1 MRQSSRVAVS
11 VVLTWLAAFFT
22 LTGTFSLVHVVDAA
36 HSRRRASPTYTASP
50 RYDRSITTFDQSGR
64 LLQVEYGMEAS
75 SRGET
80 VMAVWTEGG
89 IYVLVKKTSLQSS
102 HKVHRIDEH
111 LWLFTAGL
119 SGDARALASSLRS
132 SCQQHRLSYGEA
144 QTVEQAARQAA
155 SLQHQLTRTGGARPL
170 GCTAIV
176 VGIDPTS
183 VPASTSAS
191 TSSGADGNHNSCSRV
206 FRTDPGG
213 ILEDCFFSVAGKDQ
227 DKLMNEVAK
236 RYDDLKSA
244 NQTTVVTELLAT
256 LKLAGAGGDKDSSVD
271 IWIFKPNAK
280 RRGKTDATCLVNVK
294 SDDLQDVV
302 SLLEK
307 RENN

>member
-1 MRQSSRVAVS
+1 MRQSRQVAAS
-11 VVLTWLAAFFT
+11 AVLSWLWLALFYTST
-22 LTGTFSLVHVVDAA
+22 LSLVEAA
-36 HSRRRASPTYTASP
+36 HSRRRVVARGTASP

-64 LLQVEYGMEAS
+64 LLQVEYGMEAA

-80 VMAVWTEGG
+80 VLAVWTEGG
-89 IYVLVKKTSLQSS
+89 IYVVVKTQQLISSSSS

-119 SGDARALASSLRS
+119 SGDARALTSSLRS

-144 QTVEQAARQAA
+144 STVEQAARHTA

-176 VGIDPTS
+176 VGIDPT
-183 VPASTSAS
+183 ASG
-191 TSSGADGNHNSCSRV
+191 GAGSSRV

-213 ILEDCFFSVAGKDQ
+213 ILEDCLWTVAGKDH
-227 DKLMNEVAK
+227 DKLMTEMAR
-236 RYDDLKSA
+236 RYDGFSKTANETAVITEMLSA
-244 NQTTVVTELLAT
+244 MSS
-256 LKLAGAGGDKDSSVD
+256 LAGSDDDSSVD
-271 IWIFKPNAK
+271 IWMFKPDAK
-280 RRGKTDATCLVNVK
+280 RRGKTHATCLRNVK

-302 SLLEK
+302 SLLDK
-307 RENN
+307 RENI

>member
-1 MRQSSRVAVS
+1 MRQSRVAAS
-11 VVLTWLAAFFT
+11 AILSWLAVFVFFT
-22 LTGTFSLVHVVDAA
+22 AYTSTCTLSLVEAA
-36 HSRRRASPTYTASP
+36 HSRRRAVGRGTGSP

-64 LLQVEYGMEAS
+64 LLQVEYGMEAA

-80 VMAVWTEGG
+80 VLAVWTEGG
-89 IYVLVKKTSLQSS
+89 IYVLVKTSSS

-119 SGDARALASSLRS
+119 SGDSSALASSLRS

-144 QTVEQAARQAA
+144 STVEQAARQAA

-176 VGIDPTS
+176 VGIDPT
-183 VPASTSAS
+183 A
-191 TSSGADGNHNSCSRV
+191 SGAAGNSRV

-213 ILEDCFFSVAGKDQ
+213 ILEDCLWSVAGKDH
-227 DKLMNEVAK
+227 DKLMTEMAR
-236 RYDDLKSA
+236 RYDGFSKTA
-244 NQTTVVTELLAT
+244 NETTVVTEMLSAMSSLV
-256 LKLAGAGGDKDSSVD
+256 GRDDDSSVD
-271 IWIFKPNAK
+271 IWMFKPNSK
-280 RRGKTDATCLVNVK
+280 RRGKTHATCLRNVK

-302 SLLEK
+302 SLLDK
-307 RENN
+307 RENI